1 MNIAHLLGTL
11 DLGVKLFVDQKD
23 EQIQVD
29 LCSIKE
35 GNDIFL
41 VVLTLKKVFES
52 EFFLCG
58 DGCTKQGDFHV
69 EDARLVGRN
78 GQVDQWESIQLISYG

>member
-1 MNIAHLLGTL
+1 MRPSLN
-11 DLGVKLFVDQKD
+11 LGVKLFVDQKD

-29 LCSIKE
+29 LCSVKE
-35 GNDIFL
+35 SNDIFL

-52 EFFLCG
+52 ELFLCG

-78 GQVDQWESIQLISYG
+78 SQVDQWESIWLVSHD